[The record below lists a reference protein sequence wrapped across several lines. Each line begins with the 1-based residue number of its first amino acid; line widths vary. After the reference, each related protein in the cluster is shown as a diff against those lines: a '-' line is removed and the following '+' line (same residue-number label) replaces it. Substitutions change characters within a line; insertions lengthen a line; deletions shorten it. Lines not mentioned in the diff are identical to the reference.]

1 MSGRKG
7 KAGKPEEDDRKRT
20 IIYESTVGKRLS
32 GMRTRGTMFIVF
44 QGRRIPI
51 ASRITIGRDPTNSIT
66 LDDMLASRFH
76 AVVQKVRND
85 YFVEDL
91 DSTNGTFVNGERI
104 PANKYVRL
112 APSDTV
118 LIGRSELSLLH
129 FT

>member
-1 MSGRKG
+1 MGVSKGR
-7 KAGKPEEDDRKRT
+7 AEQPEEEDRKRT

-66 LDDMLASRFH
+66 LDDMLVSRFH
-76 AVVQKVRND
+76 AVVQKVRSD
-85 YFVEDL
+85 YFIEDL
-91 DSTNGTFVNGERI
+91 DSTNGTYVNGERI

>member
-1 MSGRKG
+1 VARQG
-7 KAGKPEEDDRKRT
+7 KAEIPEEEDRKRT
-20 IIYESTVGKRLS
+20 IIYESSVGKRLA

-51 ASRITIGRDPTNSIT
+51 ASRITIGRDPTNSIS

-76 AVVQKVRND
+76 AVVQKVKSD
-85 YFVEDL
+85 YFIEDL
-91 DSTNGTFVNGERI
+91 GSTNGTFVNGEKI
-104 PANKYVRL
+104 PPEKYVRL
-112 APSDTV
+112 QPADTV

>member
-1 MSGRKG
+1 MRK
-7 KAGKPEEDDRKRT
+7 
-20 IIYESTVGKRLS
+20 
-32 GMRTRGTMFIVF
+32 RGTMFIVF

-91 DSTNGTFVNGERI
+91 DSTNGTYVNGQRI
-104 PANKYVRL
+104 PPNKYVRL

-129 FT
+129 FA

>member
-1 MSGRKG
+1 MAPKKG
-7 KAGKPEEDDRKRT
+7 KTEKPEEDDRKRT
-20 IIYESTVGKRLS
+20 IIYESTVGRRLA

-51 ASRITIGRDPTNSIT
+51 ASRITIGRDPSNSIT

-91 DSTNGTFVNGERI
+91 GSTNGTFVNGERI
-104 PANKYVRL
+104 PPEKYVRL
-112 APSDTV
+112 QPADTV